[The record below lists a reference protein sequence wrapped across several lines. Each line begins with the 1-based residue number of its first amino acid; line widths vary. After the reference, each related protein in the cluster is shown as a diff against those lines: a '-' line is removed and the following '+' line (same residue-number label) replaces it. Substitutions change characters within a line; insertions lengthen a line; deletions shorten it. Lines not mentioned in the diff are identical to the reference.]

1 MQNNPKTPVAE
12 TFWQRVLRCVKE
24 ATPSAVKTMFWVI
37 RITAVVSVLIYLLK
51 LFGILPYISH
61 FLEPVMNFVGLP
73 GEASLA
79 YVSGYFVNVYSAI
92 AAAVTLNLSA
102 RSMTILAIMVLCSH
116 NMIVETA
123 VQKKTGSSALRIVL
137 TRTLS
142 GIFLG
147 FVLSRIWP
155 AEPQAFTGEVVE
167 EHITLAES
175 FMPWLVS
182 LLKLCLKMA
191 VLILVLSVLQ
201 QIINEFGVM
210 KKLTAALRWPLKFF
224 GLGEDTS
231 FLWIVANTLGLAY
244 GTAVMF
250 QEREKGNISDR
261 DIQLLNTHIS
271 ISHSNLEDLLL
282 FVSVGGVWW
291 IILLMRWACSL
302 ILVWEER
309 LEFYIRDRFY

>member
-1 MQNNPKTPVAE
+1 MQNNSKTPVAE

-24 ATPSAVKTMFWVI
+24 ATPSAIKTMFWVI
-37 RITAVVSVLIYLLK
+37 KITAVVSVIIYLLK

-123 VQKKTGSSALRIVL
+123 VQKKTGSSALRIL
-137 TRTLS
+137 ITRTLS
-142 GIFLG
+142 GIILG
-147 FVLSRIWP
+147 FILSRIWP
-155 AEPQAFTGEVVE
+155 ADPQAFTGEVVE
-167 EHITLAES
+167 EKITLAES
-175 FMPWLVS
+175 FMPWLIS

-191 VLILVLSVLQ
+191 VLILLLSILQ

-210 KKLTAALRWPLKFF
+210 KKLTAALRWPLKLF

-244 GTAVMF
+244 GAAVMF
-250 QEREKGNISDR
+250 QEKEKGNISQR

-291 IILLMRWACSL
+291 IILLMRWAWSL

>member
-1 MQNNPKTPVAE
+1 MQNGSKTPVAE
-12 TFWQRVLRCVKE
+12 SFWQRVLRCVKE
-24 ATPSAVKTMFWVI
+24 ATPPAINTMFWVI
-37 RITAVVSVLIYLLK
+37 KITAVVSVVIYLLK

-123 VQKKTGSSALRIVL
+123 VQKKTGSSALRIL
-137 TRTLS
+137 ITRTLS
-142 GIFLG
+142 GIILG
-147 FVLSRIWP
+147 FILSRLWP

-175 FMPWLVS
+175 FMPWLLS

-191 VLILVLSVLQ
+191 VLILLLSYFQ

-210 KKLTAALRWPLKFF
+210 KKLTAAMRWPLKLF

-244 GTAVMF
+244 GAAVMF
-250 QEREKGNISDR
+250 QEKEKGRISDR
-261 DIQLLNTHIS
+261 DIQLLNTHIC
-271 ISHSNLEDLLL
+271 ISHSNIEDLVL
-282 FVSVGGVWW
+282 FVSVGGIWW
-291 IILLMRWACSL
+291 IILLSRWALSL
-302 ILVWEER
+302 LLVWMQR
-309 LEFYIRDRFY
+309 LVFHIRDKFY